1 MQVRRWLP
9 DQPTSIGRHDW
20 PDEGGEGTHLR
31 LRAGSIVVLDR
42 QAWRVLE
49 ITGYPGDHWPE
60 AYEKAWRDHVELWW
74 HANEL
79 RRANNQAVKPAPER
93 AEFYKRPV
101 VLVLRNDNLPRSAP
115 KHWCAPAS
123 QDWQVL
129 PEHYA
134 VCRACGELPPC
145 HHGEYPREEG
155 PRRPEQS
162 GGIPFLV
169 PKGCCMGCAEQIKP
183 RMRTVRFP
191 GPNLWY
197 PDLGED
203 TAVFH
208 ARSSCEDQVECYRA
222 QWQQEYEP
230 PAARP
235 GTSAFPGFDHLCS
248 PGPASPR
255 RSPRKPRSH
264 SLLSPPALP
273 GGAPPGRAGAGRPVP
288 GQIPQSLPSLQS
300 LHSPQSAQPLSLL
313 SPLSPRPPTH
323 RLRSPRPLP
332 RAPRPRCRPRT
343 PSCWPRP
350 PSGEEAHA
358 ALTVGTTGSG
368 TFSPSFEGYRA
379 DPDPYPT
386 PDPYANPEPY
396 PASDPYPVP
405 DLYPAS
411 AADQGP
417 ASHAVRAAE
426 ELSRTL
432 TDRPAFHNAEQA
444 ARVIEELTAAVRN
457 IALCLNNPRPATT
470 PDPAPRPRGRH
481 EGPRPVPP
489 GRGPSPSAVGVG
501 FEPTVTRATTVFK
514 TVPLGRSGN
523 PPPLRTAWPERLQ
536 RTGWRGRTAAGS
548 GRCRRSR
555 AHERVSYRRCVRPGR
570 RWSWRTCRRVRR

>member
-20 PDEGGEGTHLR
+20 PDEGVEGTHLR

-49 ITGYPGDHWPE
+49 ITGYPGNQWPE
-60 AYEKAWRDHVELWW
+60 AYEKAWREHVELWW

-101 VLVLRNDNLPRSAP
+101 VLVLRNDNLPRSTP

-134 VCRACGELPPC
+134 ICRACGELPPC

-169 PKGCCMGCAEQIKP
+169 PQGCCMGCAEQIKP

-222 QWQQEYEP
+222 QWQNEYEP
-230 PAARP
+230 PAASSS
-235 GTSAFPGFDHLCS
+235 TSAFPGFDHF
-248 PGPASPR
+248 
-255 RSPRKPRSH
+255 
-264 SLLSPPALP
+264 
-273 GGAPPGRAGAGRPVP
+273 V
-288 GQIPQSLPSLQS
+288 
-300 LHSPQSAQPLSLL
+300 
-313 SPLSPRPPTH
+313 
-323 RLRSPRPLP
+323 LP
-332 RAPRPRCRPRT
+332 RARHSQQQQPAPQHQVSHAQAQPHAQAHGQERPQESQQSPQQT
-343 PSCWPRP
+343 QSPQVQHSQAQNSPAQGSPAQNSPVPLMAPHAQGLP
-350 PSGEEAHA
+350 PVSPPPPHPGDETHTVLA
-358 ALTVGTTGSG
+358 AGSG
-368 TFSPSFEGYRA
+368 LFSPSFEGYRP
-379 DPDPYPT
+379 DPDRYPQPPAAPPGD
-386 PDPYANPEPY
+386 PDRY
-396 PASDPYPVP
+396 PAPSAVLVTDPGPT
-405 DLYPAS
+405 
-411 AADQGP
+411 GP
-417 ASHAVRAAE
+417 AIRAAE

-457 IALCLNNPRPATT
+457 IALCLNNPPA
-470 PDPAPRPRGRH
+470 RNH
-481 EGPRPVPP
+481 
-489 GRGPSPSAVGVG
+489 S
-501 FEPTVTRATTVFK
+501 
-514 TVPLGRSGN
+514 
-523 PPPLRTAWPERLQ
+523 
-536 RTGWRGRTAAGS
+536 
-548 GRCRRSR
+548 
-555 AHERVSYRRCVRPGR
+555 
-570 RWSWRTCRRVRR
+570 

>member
-230 PAARP
+230 PAVRP
-235 GTSAFPGFDHLCS
+235 GTSAFPGFDHF
-248 PGPASPR
+248 
-255 RSPRKPRSH
+255 
-264 SLLSPPALP
+264 
-273 GGAPPGRAGAGRPVP
+273 V
-288 GQIPQSLPSLQS
+288 
-300 LHSPQSAQPLSLL
+300 
-313 SPLSPRPPTH
+313 
-323 RLRSPRPLP
+323 LP
-332 RAPRPRCRPRT
+332 RARQSPPQPPQGPQAQPQAPQPPQSVQAAQVVHAAQAVHAAQSPQPVQAHVPHAHVPHAQAPQPQAPLPASHALLLSTAPRA
-343 PSCWPRP
+343 
-350 PSGEEAHA
+350 GEEAHA
-358 ALTVGTTGSG
+358 ALTAGTTGSG
-368 TFSPSFEGYRA
+368 TFSPSFEGYRPDPEPYSDPYPA
-379 DPDPYPT
+379 LDAYSAPDPYPT
-386 PDPYANPEPY
+386 PDPYPV
-396 PASDPYPVP
+396 SDPYPTP
-405 DLYPAS
+405 DPYPVSDSYPAP
-411 AADQGP
+411 AADPGP
-417 ASHAVRAAE
+417 AGHAVRAAE

-457 IALCLNNPRPATT
+457 IALCLNNPPA
-470 PDPAPRPRGRH
+470 RNH
-481 EGPRPVPP
+481 
-489 GRGPSPSAVGVG
+489 S
-501 FEPTVTRATTVFK
+501 
-514 TVPLGRSGN
+514 
-523 PPPLRTAWPERLQ
+523 
-536 RTGWRGRTAAGS
+536 
-548 GRCRRSR
+548 
-555 AHERVSYRRCVRPGR
+555 
-570 RWSWRTCRRVRR
+570 

>member
-222 QWQQEYEP
+222 RWQQEYEP
-230 PAARP
+230 PTARP
-235 GTSAFPGFDHLCS
+235 DTSAFPGFDHF
-248 PGPASPR
+248 
-255 RSPRKPRSH
+255 
-264 SLLSPPALP
+264 
-273 GGAPPGRAGAGRPVP
+273 V
-288 GQIPQSLPSLQS
+288 
-300 LHSPQSAQPLSLL
+300 
-313 SPLSPRPPTH
+313 
-323 RLRSPRPLP
+323 LP
-332 RAPRPRCRPRT
+332 RARQSAPQAQQGPVAQLQAPQPSQTAQAGQAGHAGQAAQPQPPHAQAPHAQTMPQTHAAPAPQAPLPASHVLLSATGPRP
-343 PSCWPRP
+343 
-350 PSGEEAHA
+350 GEEAHAA

-368 TFSPSFEGYRA
+368 TFSPSFEGYRQ
-379 DPDPYPT
+379 D
-386 PDPYANPEPY
+386 PEPY
-396 PASDPYPVP
+396 P
-405 DLYPAS
+405 DLYPAADAYQTADPYPAVDPYPTADS
-411 AADQGP
+411 YPTADAYPVPTPVPTPDQGP
-417 ASHAVRAAE
+417 AGHAVRAAE

-457 IALCLNNPRPATT
+457 IALCLNNPPA
-470 PDPAPRPRGRH
+470 RNH
-481 EGPRPVPP
+481 
-489 GRGPSPSAVGVG
+489 S
-501 FEPTVTRATTVFK
+501 
-514 TVPLGRSGN
+514 
-523 PPPLRTAWPERLQ
+523 
-536 RTGWRGRTAAGS
+536 
-548 GRCRRSR
+548 
-555 AHERVSYRRCVRPGR
+555 
-570 RWSWRTCRRVRR
+570 

>member
-235 GTSAFPGFDHLCS
+235 GTSAFPGFDHFVL
-248 PGPASPR
+248 PR
-255 RSPRKPRSH
+255 ARQ
-264 SLLSPPALP
+264 SPPQP
-273 GGAPPGRAGAGRPVP
+273 PQAP
-288 GQIPQSLPSLQS
+288 QPQAQASQTQVTQLQAAQAQAQVSQPSQSLQS
-300 LHSPQSAQPLSLL
+300 LQPPQPPQPLQSQGPHAQTPQPQASPQAPQA
-313 SPLSPRPPTH
+313 
-323 RLRSPRPLP
+323 PLP
-332 RAPRPRCRPRT
+332 ASHALLLATAPRA
-343 PSCWPRP
+343 
-350 PSGEEAHA
+350 GEEAHA
-358 ALTVGTTGSG
+358 ALTVATTGSG
-368 TFSPSFEGYRA
+368 TFSPSFESYRA

-386 PDPYANPEPY
+386 PEPYAIPDSY
-396 PASDPYPVP
+396 PAPEPYPVP
-405 DLYPAS
+405 DSYAAPDLYQPSDPYPAP

-417 ASHAVRAAE
+417 AGHAVRAAE

-457 IALCLNNPRPATT
+457 IALCLNNPPA
-470 PDPAPRPRGRH
+470 RNH
-481 EGPRPVPP
+481 
-489 GRGPSPSAVGVG
+489 S
-501 FEPTVTRATTVFK
+501 
-514 TVPLGRSGN
+514 
-523 PPPLRTAWPERLQ
+523 
-536 RTGWRGRTAAGS
+536 
-548 GRCRRSR
+548 
-555 AHERVSYRRCVRPGR
+555 
-570 RWSWRTCRRVRR
+570 

>member
-230 PAARP
+230 PAVRP
-235 GTSAFPGFDHLCS
+235 GTSAFPGFDHF
-248 PGPASPR
+248 
-255 RSPRKPRSH
+255 
-264 SLLSPPALP
+264 
-273 GGAPPGRAGAGRPVP
+273 V
-288 GQIPQSLPSLQS
+288 
-300 LHSPQSAQPLSLL
+300 
-313 SPLSPRPPTH
+313 
-323 RLRSPRPLP
+323 LP
-332 RAPRPRCRPRT
+332 RARQSPPQPPEAPQPPQSVQATQAVQAAQAQVPHAQALQAPQGQVPQAPQAPLPASHALLLATAPRT
-343 PSCWPRP
+343 
-350 PSGEEAHA
+350 GEEAHG
-358 ALTVGTTGSG
+358 ALTAGTTGSG
-368 TFSPSFEGYRA
+368 TFSPSFEGYRPDPEPYSDPYPA
-379 DPDPYPT
+379 PDPYPT
-386 PDPYANPEPY
+386 PDQYAAPDPY
-396 PASDPYPVP
+396 PVSDPYPAP
-405 DLYPAS
+405 
-411 AADQGP
+411 AADPGP
-417 ASHAVRAAE
+417 AGHAVRAAE

-457 IALCLNNPRPATT
+457 IALCLNNPPA
-470 PDPAPRPRGRH
+470 RNH
-481 EGPRPVPP
+481 
-489 GRGPSPSAVGVG
+489 S
-501 FEPTVTRATTVFK
+501 
-514 TVPLGRSGN
+514 
-523 PPPLRTAWPERLQ
+523 
-536 RTGWRGRTAAGS
+536 
-548 GRCRRSR
+548 
-555 AHERVSYRRCVRPGR
+555 
-570 RWSWRTCRRVRR
+570 